1 MKIYPSNHKIKT
13 ITTSRVDTD
22 LNIPLAYMDI
32 DYSKYNID
40 KLPSEYF
47 SVDSMTPLIPGQ
59 ELENGK
65 VKIFNRYKEEV
76 NTTNLMQYTNQK
88 WYYMPNNIIQYTPKF
103 FLWKAMV
110 KKSMSYCIDTV
121 YNLNINCYNEYMS
134 NSLSPVFTGASD
146 NGYVPSN
153 IKINDNQLTADT
165 FMNMPLE
172 KADFCFIATAN
183 AAYYDDECTQQIDIN
198 EYFEKGCNLWIAC
211 EDARSF
217 NENYE
222 MLSSVDNVTYHLDSP
237 IINSNA
243 SIMCDT
249 YFNLNRI
256 HEVTGISVHNIFN
269 KDATSP
275 ILILEYTNGGF
286 VIISHVSLFDS
297 NHQSA
302 GFPIIFET
310 LMYVYMNSYKS
321 SDYIK
326 EWITYKVPDY
336 EVIGNTLTVKN
347 NFTSNTNLSTYFG
360 INSNDM
366 SLVNISIVDDPN
378 TRTAVSDTDLDYST
392 NAIKCIGQNNNRLMF
407 ELDPDL
413 KIDGYT
419 EPDRPNG
426 WKSIYYNGQI
436 YYLSVLH
443 YLIETDLINNIYMIE
458 ENDNLKILIYAFK
471 SSSLGINVAKSTT
484 ITIPYIIAN
493 IDSGETI
500 VQRIREANYSVYYDK
515 TADSIS
521 YCFSEDYIEK
531 DEQYLLFTVSVS
543 QTSDAITMYD
553 IRQLGGGL
561 PEGEPDNYNLFD
573 IGHINGRPYRQAGTL
588 IITLPSRYKEYE
600 DRIMN
605 VVKKYMVAEDYPV
618 IFFEDEE
625 V

>member
-1 MKIYPSNHKIKT
+1 MKIYPSNHKIKA

-32 DYSKYNID
+32 DYSKYEIN
-40 KLPSEYF
+40 KLPSKYF
-47 SVDSMTPLIPGQ
+47 STDSMTPLIPGQ

-65 VKIFNRYKEEV
+65 VKIFNKYKEEV
-76 NTTNLMQYTNQK
+76 NSTNLMQYTNQK
-88 WYYMPNNIIQYTPKF
+88 WHYMPDNIIQYTPKF

-110 KKSMSYCIDTV
+110 KKNMDYCIDTV
-121 YNLNINCYNEYMS
+121 YNININCHNEYMS

-146 NGYVPSN
+146 NGYVPTN
-153 IKINDNQLTADT
+153 IRINNNQLTADT
-165 FMNMPLE
+165 FMSMPLE
-172 KADFCFIATAN
+172 KSDFCFIATAN
-183 AAYYDDECTQQIDIN
+183 AAYYDDECTQPIDIN
-198 EYFEKGCNLWIAC
+198 KYFEKGCNLWIAC

-217 NENYE
+217 NENFE
-222 MLSSVDNVTYHLDSP
+222 MLSSVNNVTYRLKSP
-237 IINSNA
+237 IINSNS

-256 HEVTGISVHNIFN
+256 NDVVGINMHNIFD
-269 KDATSP
+269 KDGTSP
-275 ILILEYTNGGF
+275 ILILEYVNGGF
-286 VIISHVSLFDS
+286 VIISHISLFDT
-297 NHQSA
+297 NHQLA

-310 LMYVYMNSYKS
+310 LMYVFMNSYKS
-321 SDYIK
+321 TDYKK

-336 EVIGNTLTVKN
+336 EVVGNTLTVKN

-366 SLVNISIVDDPN
+366 SLVNVNIIDDPN
-378 TRTAVSDTDLDYST
+378 TRTSVSNEDLDYST
-392 NAIKCIGQNNNRLMF
+392 GAIKCIGQNNNRLMF

-419 EPDRPNG
+419 EPERPNG
-426 WKSIYYNGQI
+426 WKSIYCNGQI

-443 YLIETDLINNIYMIE
+443 YLIETDITNNIYMIE
-458 ENDNLKILIYAFK
+458 EDNDLKIIIYAFK
-471 SSSLGINVAKSTT
+471 SSSLGINVAKSTN

-493 IDSGETI
+493 IDSGETMI
-500 VQRIREANYSVYYDK
+500 QRIREANYSVYYDK
-515 TADSIS
+515 NTDSIS
-521 YCFSEDYIEK
+521 YCFSEDYVEK
-531 DEQYLLFTVSVS
+531 DEQYLLFTVSIN
-543 QTSDAITMYD
+543 QTSDAITVYD

-588 IITLPSRYKEYE
+588 VITLPSKYKEYE